1 MATPGQVNSVMIEE
15 IDQSLLRVA
24 AFDKSSSPAVQS
36 LASIWPNPDGI
47 ESLANIYQR
56 LQGREAKWMTRLVLK
71 SYAPIQFPEN
81 LEPGPQHSFLPTC
94 VQLKVQFPTSSAPPV
109 RRHGT
114 KMVIGSGETESTIS
128 PLPRTAQPL
137 SSPATPLATTAETTL
152 PSHAVTFIQPASS
165 LPGQFS
171 SFPGNSSSTPASSGS
186 RLTSTT
192 FALQPTSS
200 ARSTFSAYPKSVSTP
215 ASSVLIGT
223 PMVQSSC
230 RSPATSI
237 QSSTRPVPR
246 ASHYNQP
253 STPSRTALGA
263 LSQNIPTSSPRKS
276 PTRLSPGPSIFTGGS
291 GTCQY
296 AAHLCPLSTCIF
308 ILGPCLSDIPYI
320 KEQLL
325 SWHGS
330 CYTTSI
336 RDLALPALKMR
347 CSRTGKKFRKIALI
361 EPRSKEATVEFLDR
375 IRKLNL
381 TRKGMRETVEVY
393 DWRLLEYAT
402 KMDLGKEFSY
412 DPWAR
417 SWICKV

>member
-15 IDQSLLRVA
+15 IDQSLLRIA

-36 LASIWPNPDGI
+36 LASSWPNPDGI
-47 ESLANIYQR
+47 ESLANLYQR
-56 LQGREAKWMTRLVLK
+56 LQGREAKWFTRLILK

-94 VQLKVQFPTSSAPPV
+94 VQLKVQFPSSSAPPV
-109 RRHGT
+109 RRDGT
-114 KMVIGSGETESTIS
+114 KMVIGSKETESTIS
-128 PLPRTAQPL
+128 PSPRTAQQL
-137 SSPATPLATTAETTL
+137 SSPATHLATTAETML

-171 SFPGNSSSTPASSGS
+171 SSPGNSSSTPASSGS

-192 FALQPTSS
+192 FPLQPTS
-200 ARSTFSAYPKSVSTP
+200 ARSTISAYPQSVSTP
-215 ASSVLIGT
+215 ASSLSIAT
-223 PMVQSSC
+223 PMLQSSC
-230 RSPATSI
+230 RSPLTSI
-237 QSSTRPVPR
+237 RSSTRPVPR
-246 ASHYNQP
+246 TSQYNQP

-263 LSQNIPTSSPRKS
+263 LSQNIPTSRPRKS
-276 PTRLSPGPSIFTGGS
+276 PTRPNLGPLISTGGS

-308 ILGPCLSDIPYI
+308 ILGPCISDIPYI

-336 RDLALPALKMR
+336 RDLAHPVLKMR

-375 IRKLNL
+375 SRKLKL
-381 TRKGMRETVEVY
+381 TRKGRRETVEVY

>member
-15 IDQSLLRVA
+15 IDQSLLRIA
-24 AFDKSSSPAVQS
+24 AFEKNSSPAVQS
-36 LASIWPNPDGI
+36 LASSWPNPDGI
-47 ESLANIYQR
+47 ESLANLYQR
-56 LQGREAKWMTRLVLK
+56 LQGREAKWLTRLILK
-71 SYAPIQFPEN
+71 SYAPIQFPKN

-94 VQLKVQFPTSSAPPV
+94 VQLQVQFPTPSAPPV
-109 RRHGT
+109 RRDGT

-128 PLPRTAQPL
+128 PLPRPAQPL

-152 PSHAVTFIQPASS
+152 PSHAINSIQPDSS
-165 LPGQFS
+165 LPAQFS
-171 SFPGNSSSTPASSGS
+171 SFPGNSSSTPASSVS

-200 ARSTFSAYPKSVSTP
+200 ARSTFSACPQSMSTP
-215 ASSVLIGT
+215 ASSLQIAT
-223 PMVQSSC
+223 PMVQNSC
-230 RSPATSI
+230 RSPSTSI
-237 QSSTRPVPR
+237 RSSTRPVPR
-246 ASHYNQP
+246 ASQYNQP

-263 LSQNIPTSSPRKS
+263 LSQNIPTPSPPKS
-276 PTRLSPGPSIFTGGS
+276 PTRLSPGHSIFTGGS
-291 GTCQY
+291 GICQY

-308 ILGPCLSDIPYI
+308 ILGPCISNIPYI

-330 CYTTSI
+330 YYTTSI
-336 RDLALPALKMR
+336 RGLAHPAFRKR
-347 CSRTGKKFRKIALI
+347 CSRTSKKVRKIALI

-375 IRKLNL
+375 IRKLKL
-381 TRKGMRETVEVY
+381 TRNGRKETVEVY

-402 KMDLGKEFSY
+402 KIDLGKEFSY

>member
-36 LASIWPNPDGI
+36 LASSWPNPDGI

-109 RRHGT
+109 RRHST
-114 KMVIGSGETESTIS
+114 KIVIGSGETESTIS

-192 FALQPTSS
+192 FALQRISKKRVYTGLI
-200 ARSTFSAYPKSVSTP
+200 SVNWNSNG
-215 ASSVLIGT
+215 SKLV
-223 PMVQSSC
+223 
-230 RSPATSI
+230 
-237 QSSTRPVPR
+237 PVPGNFH
-246 ASHYNQP
+246 SVFH
-253 STPSRTALGA
+253 
-263 LSQNIPTSSPRKS
+263 SPRTS
-276 PTRLSPGPSIFTGGS
+276 CLTL
-291 GTCQY
+291 Q
-296 AAHLCPLSTCIF
+296 STI
-308 ILGPCLSDIPYI
+308 
-320 KEQLL
+320 
-325 SWHGS
+325 H
-330 CYTTSI
+330 
-336 RDLALPALKMR
+336 ALPDSL
-347 CSRTGKKFRKIALI
+347 G
-361 EPRSKEATVEFLDR
+361 RSFPEHT
-375 IRKLNL
+375 NL
-381 TRKGMRETVEVY
+381 QST
-393 DWRLLEYAT
+393 
-402 KMDLGKEFSY
+402 
-412 DPWAR
+412 
-417 SWICKV
+417 